1 VTTWRAKQLTKQLA
15 TVVGEANVW
24 NIVGVVAEEMD
35 GDVDNVVD
43 DIADDTAVEVVGGVE
58 GEWLLSCCWRSG
70 KSRW

>member
-1 VTTWRAKQLTKQLA
+1 LA

-24 NIVGVVAEEMD
+24 NIVGAVAEEMD
-35 GDVDNVVD
+35 GDVVGDCNDVVDNVVD

>member
-1 VTTWRAKQLTKQLA
+1 
-15 TVVGEANVW
+15 VVGDCNDV
-24 NIVGVVAEEMD
+24 
-35 GDVDNVVD
+35 VDNVVD